1 MPATRKNKKNVLPK
15 QLPIKPIIIGAIAVV
30 SVFVLFLLPKGAKP
44 KPTTSNNAAQTSQTA
59 PSKSAEDAKARDA
72 LRAQASQQLANQAS
86 SSETTSSTQ
95 SEGATYNLSGAKNQ
109 ATQASQ
115 SQQGNAYV
123 GNVNQNVDEQKLKDA
138 VDRRLAEEMAKIKS
152 DASKEYE
159 ARIRELEADIQAKQ
173 QTINSLRQ
181 TNSDLQQENYRLK
194 NNQGQSPTNN
204 DGTLVV
210 PPGE

>member
-1 MPATRKNKKNVLPK
+1 MPATRKNKKSVLPK
-15 QLPIKPIIIGAIAVV
+15 QLPMGPIIIGVIAVV
-30 SVFVLFLLPKGAKP
+30 SVFILFLIPKGAKTKQP
-44 KPTTSNNAAQTSQTA
+44 ADNNAAQTSQTA

-86 SSETTSSTQ
+86 SSETTSSNQ
-95 SEGATYNLSGAKNQ
+95 AEGATYDLSGSKNR
-109 ATQASQ
+109 ANQASQ

-123 GNVNQNVDEQKLKDA
+123 GNVNQNVDEQKLEDA
-138 VDRRLAEEMAKIKS
+138 VDRRLAEEAAKIKS

-194 NNQGQSPTNN
+194 NGQGQSPTNN